1 MTTVLVLVENLDTY
15 LPILESS
22 GFQLIRAPTA
32 EKRAEAIATHGQ
44 NIRAVVTRGHW
55 GFSLR
60 KWTRCRTCASFV

>member
-32 EKRAEAIATHGQ
+32 EQRAEAIATHGQ
-44 NIRAVVTRGHW
+44 AISAVVTRGPL
-55 GFSLR
+55 GFLPR
-60 KWTRCRTCASFV
+60 KWMRCRICASSA

>member
-32 EKRAEAIATHGQ
+32 EQRAEFFC
-44 NIRAVVTRGHW
+44 RGNGCAAAFAHH
-55 GFSLR
+55 LR
-60 KWTRCRTCASFV
+60 KRRGLRES